1 MAELRSGKTDQ
12 GIILIAV
19 IDLKCIL
26 GISIDI
32 SQLNSQQSQKT
43 HVGHLG
49 SCCESAES
57 SESAFLAKIL

>member
-26 GISIDI
+26 SISIDI
-32 SQLNSQQSQKT
+32 SQLNSQQIKKHT
-43 HVGHLG
+43 LDTWALVMRD
-49 SCCESAES
+49 AES